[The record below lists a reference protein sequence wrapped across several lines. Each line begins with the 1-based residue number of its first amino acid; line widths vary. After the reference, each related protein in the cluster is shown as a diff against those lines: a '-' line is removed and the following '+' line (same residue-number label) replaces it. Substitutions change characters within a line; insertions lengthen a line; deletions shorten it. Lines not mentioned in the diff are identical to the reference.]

1 MFLAFRL
8 KMSVTSNLEYEP
20 LSLTESMRERKT
32 AWNQDNVDNLT
43 LIRDSSRNEIN

>member
-8 KMSVTSNLEYEP
+8 KMSVASNLEYEP
-20 LSLTESMRERKT
+20 LSLTESMRECKT

-43 LIRDSSRNEIN
+43 LIHDSSRNEIN